1 MSTDVAEGNVNRTW
15 AMAGTSIAIFT
26 FTLVFLYPRF
36 SSGAIDP
43 ILFQIALTVIGFSI
57 FSFVFSM
64 IYYYKLTLALSL
76 DIAKPEEFRRKAE
89 TLWVIG
95 FSLLVLEPS
104 LILFSV
110 GLVAVAVVFLVLWIS
125 YFIFVVHVFTETQS
139 WLRKAK

>member
-1 MSTDVAEGNVNRTW
+1 
-15 AMAGTSIAIFT
+15 MAGTSIAIFT

-89 TLWVIG
+89 QLWVIG

-110 GLVAVAVVFLVLWIS
+110 GLVAVAVVFLGLWIS
-125 YFIFVVHVFTETQS
+125 YLIFVVHVFTETQS
-139 WLRKAK
+139 WLRKAKSPPIVYPGSV

>member
-76 DIAKPEEFRRKAE
+76 GIAKPEKFRRKAE

-104 LILFSV
+104 LILLSV

-125 YFIFVVHVFTETQS
+125 YFIFVVHVFIETQS